1 MARTALL
8 AGATGLIGGHLLTN
22 LLQSSDF
29 ERVIALTRRPLA
41 AKPRVESRVVSFDA
55 LKPDE
60 CTGADVVF
68 CALGTTIKKAGSQEA
83 FRHVDF
89 GYVKSLAECSCAAGA
104 KQFAFVSSV
113 GADPASRNF
122 YLRTKGEIEQA
133 LAPVPFAA
141 VHIFRPSLLLGKRR
155 ESRPGEQFAIKLAP
169 LFNPLLV
176 SGLKKYRAI
185 EAAQVAHAMIAA
197 TARNATG
204 VHAYEYDQIVRL
216 DRT

>member
-8 AGATGLIGGHLLTN
+8 AGATGLIGGHLLTT
-22 LLQSSDF
+22 LLGSDF

-41 AKPRVESRVVSFDA
+41 AKPRLESRVVSFDS

-68 CALGTTIKKAGSQEA
+68 CALGTTIKTAGSQEA
-83 FRHVDF
+83 FRRVDF
-89 GYVKSLAECSCAAGA
+89 GYVKTLAECSCAAGA

-113 GADPASRNF
+113 GADPASSNF

-133 LAPVPFAA
+133 LAAVPFVA
-141 VHIFRPSLLLGKRR
+141 VHIFRPSLLLGKRP

-176 SGLKKYRAI
+176 SGLRKYRAI
-185 EAAQVAHAMIAA
+185 EAAQVARAMIAA
-197 TARNATG
+197 TVSNATG
-204 VHAYEYDQIVRL
+204 VHVYEHDQIIAL
-216 DRT
+216 IRT